1 MDTKVTQKQKWLDNA
16 IFYEIYPQSFCDSNG
31 DGIGDFNG
39 IIQKLDYIKELGCN
53 AIWMNPCFAS
63 PFGDAGYDVSDYYL
77 AAPRYGTNEDLRRL
91 FEEVH
96 KRDMHILLDLV
107 PGHTS
112 TEHKWFK
119 ESMKACKN
127 EYTDR
132 YVWTDSI
139 WVEPDGMASL
149 RGISDRDGSCAVNF
163 FSHQPALNYG
173 FYKPDPEK
181 KWQQSMDAPG
191 PKATLEELKN
201 IMRFW
206 LGMGCDGFRVDM
218 AGSLVKHDENGK
230 GTIKLWQN
238 VRAFLDKEFPNA
250 AMVSEWG
257 EPDKSLQG
265 GFHMDFLLHFGPSHY
280 NDLFRCENP
289 FFAAAGKGDVFEF
302 VEKYKESYGK
312 ARADSKHQGLIC
324 IPSGNHDMDRLARH
338 IKGDN
343 LKLAFA
349 FLLSMPGAPFI
360 YYGDEIGM
368 NYVENLVSVE
378 GGYGRTGSRSPMQW
392 DSSTNAGFSSAPAE
406 KLYIPLDPSP
416 DRPTVQAQK
425 QNENSLYHE
434 IKKLIKIRQ
443 EHEALQSRG
452 QIEFIYA
459 EKNAYPLA
467 YVRSS
472 GDGGTGES
480 AGSAGKDQKGEK
492 ILVIINPS
500 EKDAAFLCDLKK
512 TGAGDG
518 AGGLEKAIY
527 SFGGKIAL
535 EGKKIIVA
543 GKSAGFFKLD

>member
-1 MDTKVTQKQKWLDNA
+1 MANKNPEWLDNA

-63 PFGDAGYDVSDYYL
+63 PFGDAGYDVSNYYL

-96 KRDMHILLDLV
+96 KRGMHILLDLV

-119 ESMKACKN
+119 ESMKASKN

-173 FYKPDPEK
+173 FYKPDPAK
-181 KWQQSMDAPG
+181 KWQQPMDAPG

-238 VRAFLDKEFPNA
+238 VRGFLDKEFPEA

-280 NDLFRCENP
+280 NDLFRCANP
-289 FFAAAGKGDVFEF
+289 FFAASGKGDVFEF
-302 VEKYKESYGK
+302 VEKYKESYEK
-312 ARADSKHQGLIC
+312 SRADSKHMGLIC
-324 IPSGNHDMDRLARH
+324 IPSGNHDMDRIARH

-392 DSSTNAGFSSAPAE
+392 DSSTNAGFSSSPTE
-406 KLYIPLDPSP
+406 KLYIPLDPSNK
-416 DRPTVQAQK
+416 RPTVQAQQ
-425 QNENSLYHE
+425 QNKKSLYHE
-434 IKKLIKIRQ
+434 VQKLIKIRQ

-452 QIEFIYA
+452 EIEFIFA
-459 EKNAYPLA
+459 KKNEYPLA
-467 YVRSS
+467 YVRSCNV
-472 GDGGTGES
+472 TG
-480 AGSAGKDQKGEK
+480 KKQCGEK

-500 EKDAAFLCDLKK
+500 EKDVSFPCDLKK
-512 TGAGDG
+512 LGAGMPD
-518 AGGLEKAIY
+518 LENAIY
-527 SFGGKIAL
+527 SFGGKISFD
-535 EGKKIIVA
+535 GKKIIVA
-543 GKSAGFFKLD
+543 GRSAGFFKLN

>member
-1 MDTKVTQKQKWLDNA
+1 MEETMANKNPEWLDNA

-96 KRDMHILLDLV
+96 KRGMHILLDLV

-119 ESMKACKN
+119 ESMKASKN

-149 RGISDRDGSCAVNF
+149 RGISDRDGSCAANF

-173 FYKPDPEK
+173 FYKPDPAK
-181 KWQQSMDAPG
+181 KWQQPMDAPG

-238 VRAFLDKEFPNA
+238 VRGFLDKEFPEA

-280 NDLFRCENP
+280 NDLFRCDNP
-289 FFAAAGKGDVFEF
+289 FFAASGKGDVFEF
-302 VEKYKESYGK
+302 VEKYKESYK
-312 ARADSKHQGLIC
+312 KSRADSKHMGLIC

-406 KLYIPLDPSP
+406 KLYIPLDPSNK
-416 DRPTVQAQK
+416 RPTVQAQQ
-425 QNENSLYHE
+425 QNKKSLYHE
-434 IKKLIKIRQ
+434 IQKLIKIRQ

-452 QIEFIYA
+452 EIEFVFA
-459 EKNAYPLA
+459 KKDEYPLA

-472 GDGGTGES
+472 GE
-480 AGSAGKDQKGEK
+480 GEK

-500 EKDAAFLCDLKK
+500 EKEVSFPCDLKK
-512 TGAGDG
+512 LGGASGDSTD
-518 AGGLEKAIY
+518 LLKNAIY
-527 SFGGKIAL
+527 TFGGKTKFY
-535 EGKKIIVA
+535 GKKIIVA
-543 GKSAGFFKLD
+543 GRSAVFFKLT

>member
-1 MDTKVTQKQKWLDNA
+1 MANKNPEWLDNA
-16 IFYEIYPQSFCDSNG
+16 IFYEIYPQSFYDSNG

-77 AAPRYGTNEDLRRL
+77 AAPRYGTNEDLKRL
-91 FEEVH
+91 FLEIH
-96 KRDMHILLDLV
+96 KRGMHILLDLV

-119 ESMKACKN
+119 ESMKASKN

-173 FYKPDPEK
+173 FYKPDPAK
-181 KWQQSMDAPG
+181 KWQQPMDAPG
-191 PKATLEELKN
+191 PRATLEELKN

-238 VRAFLDKEFPNA
+238 VRGFLDKEFPEA

-289 FFAAAGKGDVFEF
+289 FFAASGKGDVFEF
-302 VEKYKESYGK
+302 VEKYKESYEK
-312 ARADSKHQGLIC
+312 SRADSKHQGLIC

-392 DSSTNAGFSSAPAE
+392 DSSTNAGFSSAPTE
-406 KLYIPLDPSP
+406 KLYIPLDPSNK
-416 DRPTVQAQK
+416 RPTVQSQQ
-425 QNENSLYHE
+425 QNKKSLYHE
-434 IKKLIKIRQ
+434 IQKLIKIRQ
-443 EHEALQSRG
+443 EHDALQSRG
-452 QIEFIYA
+452 EIEFIYA
-459 EKNAYPLA
+459 KKNEYPLA
-467 YVRSS
+467 YVRSC
-472 GDGGTGES
+472 
-480 AGSAGKDQKGEK
+480 AGKNQSGEK

-500 EKDAAFLCDLKK
+500 EKEVSFSCDLKK
-512 TGAGDG
+512 LGGASGDSTD
-518 AGGLEKAIY
+518 LLKNTIY
-527 SFGGKIAL
+527 TFGGKIKL
-535 EGKKIIVA
+535 EGKKIFVA
-543 GKSAGFFKLD
+543 GKSAGFFLSCN